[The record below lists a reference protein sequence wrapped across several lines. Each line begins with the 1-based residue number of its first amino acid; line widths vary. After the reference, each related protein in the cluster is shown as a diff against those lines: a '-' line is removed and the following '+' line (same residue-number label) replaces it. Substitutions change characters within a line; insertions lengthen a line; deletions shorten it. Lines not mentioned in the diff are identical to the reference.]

1 MLNGKVGLAP
11 MADYSDYPFRKIC
24 SKFGAE
30 FTFTE
35 MISSEGIVRNNSRT
49 YEMLPQDDEKNIG
62 VQIFGSNI
70 QVMVES
76 ARKVQQYGDWIDIN
90 AGCPVSKVVRRG
102 AGSAL
107 LLDPDKLAHM
117 IREIRKSVS
126 KPLGVK
132 VRIGY
137 EKDNMQQIMES
148 LKKVDLDYIIVHPR
162 TREQL
167 YSGKA
172 YREILSYVRAN
183 TQVTLG
189 ASGDIFTRQDIEECF
204 NKYKVDFVIVARG
217 AIGNPW
223 IFCDRIPSHDEI
235 KTVLLEHLRMNISFY
250 KIESMAVRMFAKFL
264 VRYVNGMQGAREIR
278 RHLNDLKSYSD
289 VENLLTMLR

>member
-62 VQIFGSNI
+62 VQIFGSSI
-70 QVMVES
+70 SVMVES
-76 ARKVQQYGDWIDIN
+76 ARKVQKYGDWIDIN
-90 AGCPVSKVVRRG
+90 AGCPVTKVVRRG

-107 LLDPDKLAHM
+107 LLYPEKLAYM

-137 EKDNMQQIMES
+137 EKDNMQ
-148 LKKVDLDYIIVHPR
+148 
-162 TREQL
+162 
-167 YSGKA
+167 
-172 YREILSYVRAN
+172 
-183 TQVTLG
+183 
-189 ASGDIFTRQDIEECF
+189 
-204 NKYKVDFVIVARG
+204 
-217 AIGNPW
+217 
-223 IFCDRIPSHDEI
+223 
-235 KTVLLEHLRMNISFY
+235 
-250 KIESMAVRMFAKFL
+250 
-264 VRYVNGMQGAREIR
+264 
-278 RHLNDLKSYSD
+278 
-289 VENLLTMLR
+289 